1 VANSFYGAIDY
12 VGGTAGD
19 LDAISVS
26 VLEDNDVCI
35 LVDVANKTFSV
46 YAGVTA
52 DSGVVDLVGN
62 TILKPA
68 DEAATPGYR
77 WYLCTVYEGP

>member
-1 VANSFYGAIDY
+1 MANKFYGAIDY

-19 LDAISVS
+19 LDAISVD
-26 VLEDNDVCI
+26 VLEDDDVCI

-46 YAGVTA
+46 YAGVTPS
-52 DSGVVDLVGN
+52 SGVVDLVGN

-77 WYLCTVYEGP
+77 WYICTVYEGP